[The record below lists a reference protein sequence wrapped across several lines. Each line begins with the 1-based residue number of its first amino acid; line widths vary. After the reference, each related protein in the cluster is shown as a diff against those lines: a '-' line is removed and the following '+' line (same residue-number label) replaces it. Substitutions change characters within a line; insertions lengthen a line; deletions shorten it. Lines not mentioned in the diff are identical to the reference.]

1 MSLLVPQLDLVLK
14 VGTWMIWI
22 EEEARDTVGYE
33 ARVREEKRLVCLLKF
48 TTIGHC
54 EKRKPVHGVNK
65 TVTEKY
71 EKCQSQIRRTSEMT
85 KSNTWI

>member
-33 ARVREEKRLVCLLKF
+33 ARVREEKRLVCLLKL
-48 TTIGHC
+48 TTMIRSLQ
-54 EKRKPVHGVNK
+54 KRNTAQDVNII
-65 TVTEKY
+65 VAEKY
-71 EKCQSQIRRTSEMT
+71 
-85 KSNTWI
+85 

>member
-48 TTIGHC
+48 TTIGHW
-54 EKRKPVHGVNK
+54 EKRKTVQGVNIK
-65 TVTEKY
+65 VT
-71 EKCQSQIRRTSEMT
+71 
-85 KSNTWI
+85 